1 VERATVNG
9 RPLGVGSIIAVNSI
23 VTLEIG
29 STASYERQAMA
40 ADTLSVDDSE
50 DDALDAAINAAIE
63 EDEPENPI
71 YE

>member
-1 VERATVNG
+1 
-9 RPLGVGSIIAVNSI
+9 
-23 VTLEIG
+23 
-29 STASYERQAMA
+29 MA